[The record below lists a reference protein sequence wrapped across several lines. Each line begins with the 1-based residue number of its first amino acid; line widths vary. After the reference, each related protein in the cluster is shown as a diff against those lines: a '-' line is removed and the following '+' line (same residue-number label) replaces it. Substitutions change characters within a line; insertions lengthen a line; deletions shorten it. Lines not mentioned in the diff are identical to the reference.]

1 MKDKEQS
8 KEGAP
13 NDEGVQQEEA
23 APMDEGVQQEEAAPM
38 DEGVQQEEAAPMDE
52 GVQQITDIQ
61 DSSSQQ
67 QQLDE
72 ALREKGQ
79 FRTIAQRA
87 QADLENYKKRVI
99 KEREDLQ
106 KSATED
112 LILKLLAVVDD
123 LDRAVELIP
132 QDAVAPGWYDGLLLV
147 MRNIGN
153 ILDSEGVHKVEA
165 LGQPFDPWKFEAVQY
180 EESSE
185 IEEGNVVRVLRNGYA
200 RHNKILRA
208 AQVIIAKRPEI
219 EHEHSEEDPK

>member
-1 MKDKEQS
+1 MKDKEQP
-8 KEGAP
+8 KEDAP
-13 NDEGVQQEEA
+13 NDEGVQQ
-23 APMDEGVQQEEAAPM
+23 V
-38 DEGVQQEEAAPMDE
+38 
-52 GVQQITDIQ
+52 TDTQ

-72 ALREKGQ
+72 ALREKEQ

-112 LILKLLAVVDD
+112 LILKLLVVVDD

-147 MRNIGN
+147 MRNVGN
-153 ILDSEGVHKVEA
+153 ILDSERVHKVEA
-165 LGQPFDPWKFEAVQY
+165 IGQPFDPWKFEAVQY
-180 EESSE
+180 EESAE
-185 IEEGNVVRVLRNGYA
+185 IEEGNVVRVLRDGYA
-200 RHNKILRA
+200 RHDKILRA
-208 AQVIIAKRPEI
+208 AQVIVAKRPEIEI

>member
-1 MKDKEQS
+1 MKDKEQPEEDGPNDEDVQPE
-8 KEGAP
+8 EGAP
-13 NDEGVQQEEA
+13 IDEGVQQ
-23 APMDEGVQQEEAAPM
+23 V
-38 DEGVQQEEAAPMDE
+38 
-52 GVQQITDIQ
+52 TNIQ
-61 DSSSQQ
+61 DSSAQQ

-106 KSATED
+106 KSATEN
-112 LILKLLAVVDD
+112 LILKLLVVIDD
-123 LDRAVELIP
+123 LDRAFELIP
-132 QDAVAPGWYDGLLLV
+132 EDAVTPGWYDGLVLV
-147 MRNIGN
+147 MRNIEN
-153 ILDSEGVHKVEA
+153 ILESEGVHKVEA

-180 EESSE
+180 QESGE

-200 RHNKILRA
+200 RHDKILRA
-208 AQVIIAKRPEI
+208 AQVMVAKRPEI